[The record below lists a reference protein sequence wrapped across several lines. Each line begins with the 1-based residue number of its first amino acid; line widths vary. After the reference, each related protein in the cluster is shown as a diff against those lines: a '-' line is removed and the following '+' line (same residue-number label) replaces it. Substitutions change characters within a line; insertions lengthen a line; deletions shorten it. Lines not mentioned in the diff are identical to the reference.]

1 MLKGLDAVFTPERVA
16 LVGASERAGTVGRLL
31 WQNLTAFPGEVVP
44 ISRAPTVFAHTAYP
58 DLGSAPGHIDLAIV
72 AVPATGVLP
81 VIRDAAAGRVSAAV
95 ILSAGFAETGSAGA
109 AQQRAM
115 VDVARAAGMRL
126 VGPNCFG
133 VQNSAISL
141 NASIAPGLPPTPRPG
156 RPGISLVT
164 QSGAYGM
171 AVHSLGRDESIPFA
185 KVYAAGNKA
194 DIADHE
200 VLSYLADDPATGV
213 ICLLLESISQ
223 PREFFEHARRATARK
238 PVIVTLTGRSAAGR
252 RAALS
257 HTGSLATTD
266 RLLDAMLRQAGV
278 VRTRTGLQM
287 LDAARALVD
296 QPHPAGPRVGIIT
309 NSGGTGV
316 ELADLLVDEGLTLP
330 EWSAGLRERLQ
341 ELLPEYASAGNPVD
355 MTPVWPRFAE
365 LYPQLIGLLARSG
378 EVDVVI
384 PILLQRSAT
393 ETVAQ
398 AVRDAVQV
406 LRDDEVQ
413 VPVHVCWVA
422 SRDAQ
427 PAADL
432 LQRAGVPC
440 LAWPDRTAPAV
451 AAAVRASR
459 TTAPPARRPRSTEGQ
474 RLSPKSW
481 SAVLGQRDLLAG
493 SGIRVAIT
501 EICATAA
508 EAAAAANRLGYP
520 AVLKVQHPE
529 LSHKSDVG
537 GVDIGLLDD
546 AAVRRAADRLLAIAP
561 GAAVLVQ
568 RHHHGLELVVGG
580 LRDPDLGPMV
590 MVGIGGVTVELL
602 GDTRFAVAPLTAEE
616 ATEMWLSLRCA
627 PLLTGYRGSDAVDMT
642 SLASLAVSVGDI
654 LLTNP
659 AITEIDLNPVLAG
672 KDGYLAVDWRIGVRI
687 LPPGGEEP

>member
-44 ISRAPTVFAHTAYP
+44 ISRAPTVFGHTAYP
-58 DLGSAPGHIDLAIV
+58 DLGSVPGHIDLAIV

-81 VIRDAAAGRVSAAV
+81 VIRAAAAGRVGATV
-95 ILSAGFAETGSAGA
+95 ILSAGFAETGPDGA
-109 AQQRAM
+109 ALQRAI

-141 NASIAPGLPPTPRPG
+141 NASIAPGLPPAPRPG
-156 RPGISLVT
+156 ATGISLVT

-171 AVHSLGRDESIPFA
+171 AVHSLGCDESIPFA

-238 PVIVTLTGRSAAGR
+238 PVLVTLTGRSTAGR
-252 RAALS
+252 RAAVS

-287 LDAARALVD
+287 LDAARVLVD
-296 QPHPAGPRVGIIT
+296 QPHPAGPRVGVIT

-316 ELADLLVDEGLTLP
+316 ELADLLADEALTLP
-330 EWSAGLRERLQ
+330 EWSAGLRERLH
-341 ELLPEYASAGNPVD
+341 ELLPEYASTGNPVD
-355 MTPVWPRFAE
+355 MTPVWQRFPE
-365 LYPQLIGLLARSG
+365 LYPQLIDLLARSG

-393 ETVAQ
+393 EPVAQ
-398 AVRDAVQV
+398 AVRDAIQA
-406 LRDDEVQ
+406 LRDDRVQ

-427 PAADL
+427 PAANL

-440 LAWPDRTAPAV
+440 LAWPERTAQAIG
-451 AAAVRASR
+451 AAVRASR
-459 TTAPPARRPRSTEGQ
+459 STARPARRPRSAEGQ
-474 RLSPKSW
+474 RLSSQ
-481 SAVLGQRDLLAG
+481 SESTVLGQRDLLAG

-501 EICATAA
+501 ELCATPAQA
-508 EAAAAANRLGYP
+508 VAAANRLGYP

-537 GVDIGLLDD
+537 GVDIGLPDA
-546 AAVRRAADRLLAIAP
+546 AAVRRSADHLLAIAP

-568 RHHHGLELVVGG
+568 QQHHGLELVVGG

-602 GDTRFAVAPLTAEE
+602 ADTRFAVAPIDADE
-616 ATEMWLSLRCA
+616 ATEMWLSLRSA
-627 PLLTGYRGSDAVDMT
+627 ALLTGYRGSDAVDMT
-642 SLASLAVSVGDI
+642 SLASLAVSVGDL

-659 AITEIDLNPVLAG
+659 AITEIDVNPVLAG
-672 KDGYLAVDWRIGVRI
+672 KDGYIAVDWRIGTRI